1 MKHGKKRKSLLGQ
14 MPSIR
19 QAFFLV
25 LMILVQAGIVIVVCI
40 SLRYTNSMIYEN
52 SVAYTKQIVSQVNDD
67 IDSYIQ
73 YMENISTMVSSDPDL
88 QSYMFGRDQEAG
100 ERLEEQFAIALQSHT
115 DVRNIGIIAP
125 DGRYL
130 INDTQ
135 TKRNLYTVLSE
146 QPWYQEL
153 LEAPGGT
160 ALSSSHVQNLV
171 EGKYPWVITLSRIIH
186 SPEKP
191 AEQGLFFIDLNYE
204 SISRL
209 CDNNSVGRQGEVF
222 ILDRKGNIVYH
233 PRQQMLYGGLLTEYT
248 EEIMA
253 CKTDSIRIGKGR
265 HEKLYTIS
273 RSSKTGWTVVGS
285 IYTAELLRGDAQTK
299 LLYLLTAF
307 ALCVAALLIANA
319 LARSITG
326 PIQRLRNS
334 MARIQEGK
342 FDRTHL
348 EVETRNEIGVLTGAF
363 NAMTDRIRELMEQ
376 IIYEQKEKRKSEMKA
391 LQSQINPHFLY
402 NTLDSIIWM
411 AEGGKTDE
419 VVLMTASLARLLRQ
433 TIGTE
438 EEETTIAREFEYVKS
453 YLTIQKMRYKDK
465 LDFFMELD
473 PSIGQEM
480 IVKLILQPIVE
491 NAIYHGLK
499 YKETKGTLSV
509 VGYGTLDNIIIEIRD
524 DGVGMD
530 QETLEHIFEKHK
542 VNYQSNGVGVYN
554 VQKRLQLYYGPGY
567 GLSYTSTPGEG
578 TVVTVKIP
586 RMHRRQKQLSET
598 IGGSDEKI

>member
-1 MKHGKKRKSLLGQ
+1 MRHGKRRRSLLGQ
-14 MPSIR
+14 MTSIR
-19 QAFFLV
+19 QAFFLA
-25 LMILVQAGIVIVVCI
+25 LMMLVMAGIVIVVCI
-40 SLRYTNSMIYEN
+40 SLRYTNSMVYEN

-100 ERLEEQFAIALQSHT
+100 KRLEEQCAIALQSHT

-130 INDTQ
+130 INDAQ

-171 EGKYPWVITLSRIIH
+171 EGKYPWVITLSRVIY
-186 SPEKP
+186 SREKSS
-191 AEQGLFFIDLNYE
+191 EQGLFFIDLNYE

-222 ILDRKGNIVYH
+222 ILDKKGNIVYH

-253 CKTDSIRIGKGR
+253 CRTDSMRIGKGR
-265 HEKLYTIS
+265 NEKLYTIS

-285 IYTAELLRGDAQTK
+285 VYTAELLSGDMQTK

-307 ALCVAALLIANA
+307 ALCAAALLIANV

-326 PIQRLRNS
+326 PIQRLRDS

-342 FDRTHL
+342 FDRAHL
-348 EVETRNEIGVLTGAF
+348 EVETRNEIGVLTEAF

-376 IIYEQKEKRKSEMKA
+376 IIHEQKEKRKSEMKA

-411 AEGGKTDE
+411 AESGKTDE

-473 PSIGQEM
+473 PSAGQEM

-499 YKETKGTLSV
+499 YKETMGMLSV

-524 DGVGMD
+524 NGVGMD
-530 QETLEHIFEKHK
+530 RETLEHIFEKHK

-554 VQKRLQLYYGPGY
+554 VQKRLQLYYGQGY
-567 GLSYTSTPGEG
+567 GLSYASTPGEG

-586 RMHRRQKQLSET
+586 RMHRRQKQLSEA
-598 IGGSDEKI
+598 IGGGNEKI

>member
-1 MKHGKKRKSLLGQ
+1 MKQGKKRKSLLGQ

-25 LMILVQAGIVIVVCI
+25 LMTLVQAGIVIVVCI
-40 SLRYTNSMIYEN
+40 SLRYTNSMVYEN

-73 YMENISTMVSSDPDL
+73 YMENISTMVSSDQDL
-88 QSYMFGRDQEAG
+88 HSYMFGKDQEAG
-100 ERLEEQFAIALQSHT
+100 KRLEEQFAIALQSHT

-135 TKRNLYTVLSE
+135 TKRNPYTVLSE

-171 EGKYPWVITLSRIIH
+171 EGKYPWVITLSRVIH
-186 SPEKP
+186 SPENS
-191 AEQGLFFIDLNYE
+191 AELGLFFIDLNYE

-248 EEIMA
+248 EEIMT
-253 CKTDSIRIGKGR
+253 CNTDSIRIGKGR

-285 IYTAELLRGDAQTK
+285 VYTAELLRGDAQTK

-465 LDFFMELD
+465 LDFLMELD

-524 DGVGMD
+524 DGVGME

-554 VQKRLQLYYGPGY
+554 VQKRLQLYYGQGY
-567 GLSYTSTPGEG
+567 GLSYVSTPGEG
-578 TVVTVKIP
+578 TVATVKIP